1 MSRRG
6 RDGCRLNAVRLVI
19 GAIVA
24 ISSLVVYFTSQQENP
39 VTGKTQHVGMSVEQE
54 ITLGLEAAPKMAQEF
69 GGMERND
76 EAQALVDRLGREIVR
91 ESAAGDSPYRFEFS
105 LLDDGQTVNAF
116 ALPGG
121 PIFITDALYQ
131 ELETEAEVAGVLAH
145 EVAHVVGRHSAE
157 QIAKAKLTEGLT
169 GAAVI
174 ATYDPDNPSSRQ
186 VAQMAALVGQLI
198 TMKYSREHELE
209 ADTLGVC
216 FMSAAGHDPRA
227 LLDVM
232 EVLAQ
237 AREGR
242 APPEFLSTHP
252 NPDNRM
258 DNIREAI
265 GNRESCP
272 KARGGS

>member
-6 RDGCRLNAVRLVI
+6 RDGCQLNAVRLII

-24 ISSLVVYFTSQQENP
+24 ISSLVIYFTSQQENP
-39 VTGKTQHVGMSVEQE
+39 VTGKTQHVGISVEQE
-54 ITLGLEAAPKMAQEF
+54 IVLGLEAAPKMAQQF

-76 EAQALVDRLGREIVR
+76 EAQALVDRLGQEIVR
-91 ESAAGDSPYRFEFS
+91 KSAAGDSPYQFEFS

-131 ELETEAEVAGVLAH
+131 QLDTEAELAGVLAH

-157 QIAKAKLTEGLT
+157 QIAKARLTEGLS

-174 ATYDPDNPSSRQ
+174 ATYDPDNASSRQ
-186 VAQMAALVGQLI
+186 VAQMAALVGQMI
-198 TMKYSREHELE
+198 NMKFSREHELE

-216 FMSAAGHDPRA
+216 FLSAAGYDPRA
-227 LLDVM
+227 LLRVM
-232 EVLAQ
+232 EVLAE
-237 AREGR
+237 AREGQ
-242 APPEFLSTHP
+242 APPEFFSTHP
-252 NPDNRM
+252 NPGNRM
-258 DNIREAI
+258 ENIREAI
-265 GNRESCP
+265 RNVERCP
-272 KARGGS
+272 

>member
-1 MSRRG
+1 MSRRRG
-6 RDGCRLNAVRLVI
+6 GCQLNAVRLIV

-24 ISSLVVYFTSQQENP
+24 ISSLVVYLTSQQENP
-39 VTGKTQHVGMSVEQE
+39 VTGETQHVGMSVEQE
-54 ITLGLEAAPKMAQEF
+54 ITLGLEAAPKMAQRF

-76 EAQALVDRLGREIVR
+76 EAQAMVDRLGQEIVR
-91 ESAAGDSPYRFEFS
+91 ESVAGDSPYEFEFS
-105 LLDDGQTVNAF
+105 LLDDGETVNAF

-121 PIFITDALYQ
+121 PVFITDALYE
-131 ELETEAEVAGVLAH
+131 ELDTEAELAGVLAH

-198 TMKYSREHELE
+198 NMKFSREHELE

-216 FMSAAGHDPRA
+216 FLSAAGYDPRA
-227 LLDVM
+227 LLEVM
-232 EVLAQ
+232 EVLAE

-242 APPEFLSTHP
+242 APPEFFSTHP
-252 NPDNRM
+252 NPENRM
-258 DNIREAI
+258 ESIQEAI
-265 GNRESCP
+265 RNVDQCP
-272 KARGGS
+272 

>member
-1 MSRRG
+1 
-6 RDGCRLNAVRLVI
+6 LII

-24 ISSLVVYFTSQQENP
+24 VSSLVVYLTSQQENP
-39 VTGKTQHVGMSVEQE
+39 VTGRTQHIGLSVEQE
-54 ITLGLEAAPKMAQEF
+54 ITLGLEAAPRMAERF

-76 EAQALVDRLGREIVR
+76 RAQALVDRLGREIVR
-91 ESAAGDSPYRFEFS
+91 ESAAGESPYEFEFS
-105 LLDDGQTVNAF
+105 LLDDGQTINAF

-121 PIFITDALYQ
+121 PIFITDALF
-131 ELETEAEVAGVLAH
+131 EALETEAEVAGVLAH
-145 EVAHVVGRHSAE
+145 EAAHVVGRHSAE

-198 TMKYSREHELE
+198 NMKFSREHELE

-216 FMSAAGHDPRA
+216 FLSEAGYDPRA
-227 LLDVM
+227 MLRVM

-237 AREGR
+237 ARQGQ
-242 APPEFLSTHP
+242 APPEFFSTHP

-258 DNIREAI
+258 ENIRETI
-265 GNRESCP
+265 ENMDRCP
-272 KARGGS
+272 